1 MHKLIKPF
9 MSNKATGHD
18 DDTISNSEAI
28 EMRCA
33 MFPRSFFF
41 SSAYQPR
48 PLFDATGAG
57 METQTI
63 TKCKPGDDLHRAKRN
78 GYLTLTKCNLV
89 TASMKPSVVHLRP
102 GREGGKC
109 ALPEHREASG
119 VRGALHRHGFAFRFL
134 VSSELA
140 AILPA

>member
-41 SSAYQPR
+41 PR
-48 PLFDATGAG
+48 PINPDLFLMQQAQ
-57 METQTI
+57 EW
-63 TKCKPGDDLHRAKRN
+63 KPKPSQN
-78 GYLTLTKCNLV
+78 VNLV
-89 TASMKPSVVHLRP
+89 TTSIEPS
-102 GREGGKC
+102 GMDT
-109 ALPEHREASG
+109 
-119 VRGALHRHGFAFRFL
+119 
-134 VSSELA
+134 
-140 AILPA
+140 

>member
-57 METQTI
+57 METQT
-63 TKCKPGDDLHRAKRN
+63 
-78 GYLTLTKCNLV
+78 
-89 TASMKPSVVHLRP
+89 
-102 GREGGKC
+102 
-109 ALPEHREASG
+109 
-119 VRGALHRHGFAFRFL
+119 AFL
-134 VSSELA
+134 MQQTQEW
-140 AILPA
+140 IPNHHKM